1 MVTLEDFL
9 LFEML
14 TAGGGVAFSGTTVF
28 FPTAILGA
36 AVGRGPGTTWP
47 IPPAGG
53 FDTGTA
59 VAGGGAENRPGGGLK
74 AGRFGPAP
82 SATLS
87 LFLIAATC
95 GAPAMAIAGGG
106 AAAAMPGGG
115 NAFFG
120 GGYMLFMDGGGPRAG
135 GILPGGG
142 APYDM
147 GGGA

>member
-14 TAGGGVAFSGTTVF
+14 IAGGGVAFSGTTVF

-106 AAAAMPGGG
+106 AAAARV
-115 NAFFG
+115 A
-120 GGYMLFMDGGGPRAG
+120 AG
-135 GILPGGG
+135 ALLVADAALGLVAVTGVAWADLGM
-142 APYDM
+142 ARCCV
-147 GGGA
+147 